1 MRTKMMIL
9 VALVFI
15 LAACLPGQE
24 PVDVQSQVNTLVA
37 QAIETNQR
45 LIEESVALTV
55 AAQQPFTPTVVDEAT
70 LAPTETPFELPTL
83 VFTPEIPTI
92 TPLPILPTATRRP
105 VQKAE
110 YACNAINRKPF
121 DNTEFNRKAKFDIK
135 WTIVNTGTKTW
146 SKGVDVKYYSGPEM
160 TTVNRV
166 EIPVALAPN
175 QSYVINLDAVAPD
188 KKGFYVMTWIVD
200 GPMCYP
206 YTAINVK

>member
-1 MRTKMMIL
+1 MRIKMMIL
-9 VALVFI
+9 LALVFI

-45 LIEESVALTV
+45 QIEEAVALTV
-55 AAQQPFTPTVVDEAT
+55 AAQQQQPSTPTAADE
-70 LAPTETPFELPTL
+70 PTPVPTDTPAELPTL
-83 VFTPEIPTI
+83 IFTPEN

-110 YACNAINRKPF
+110 YACNAISRRPF

-146 SKGVDVKYYSGPEM
+146 PKGIDVKYYSGPQM
-160 TTVNRV
+160 TNIKRV

-175 QSYVINLDAVAPD
+175 QSYIVNLDAVAPD
-188 KKGFYVMTWIVD
+188 KKGFFVMTWIVD